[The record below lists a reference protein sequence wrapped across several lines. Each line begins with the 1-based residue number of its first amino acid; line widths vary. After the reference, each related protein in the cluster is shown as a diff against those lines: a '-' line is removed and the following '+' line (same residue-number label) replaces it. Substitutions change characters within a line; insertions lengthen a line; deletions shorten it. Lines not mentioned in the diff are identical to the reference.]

1 MDGKGYKIKKHNQK
15 TTPKKLNHVKGCPM
29 SKKTKI
35 LNILL
40 ALLITGA
47 GIAVMFFLIKNRK
60 EPPEKPAMTKG
71 ILVNCIKL
79 KKKDIYAGINTT
91 GTVAA
96 HEKIAVI
103 PQVGGMIIS
112 VAKNFE
118 QGSIFKKNDLFFK
131 IDPRDYELAARMSK
145 ANITKA
151 ATALLE
157 TKSLAAVAV
166 KEWKIAKKFNKM
178 KAASP
183 LVLYE
188 PQLKNA
194 EAVLKSAKADYAK
207 RVLDIKRTVIRAPF
221 NCVVLSEST
230 APGRVVTPGSQLAV
244 IAGTDCFDVVAS
256 IPYSETEL
264 INIPSIS
271 YTKASDMYKKLK
283 GSEATIS
290 LDTEKGKYRWKS
302 FVWRLLGDVDPA
314 GRMPRIVLKIFDP
327 YNLKHTH
334 GQQVPPLVEN
344 SFVTIKIKGD
354 MIKDVFPIPGKA
366 LRENNTVWIKLKDNT
381 LDIRHVK
388 LVRRENKTV
397 FIRGHLKND
406 EKLVITSISGAA
418 QGTKLR
424 ETGARQNL
432 NFTPVMAWGSGEQ

>member
-1 MDGKGYKIKKHNQK
+1 
-15 TTPKKLNHVKGCPM
+15 M

-35 LNILL
+35 LNILYF
-40 ALLITGA
+40 LLITGA
-47 GIAVMFFLIKNRK
+47 GIAVMVFLIKNRK
-60 EPPEKPAMTKG
+60 EPPEKKVMTKG
-71 ILVNCIKL
+71 VLVNCIKL
-79 KKKDIYAGINTT
+79 RKQDIYTGINTT

-103 PQVGGMIIS
+103 PEVGGMIIS
-112 VAKNFE
+112 VAENFE
-118 QGSIFKKNDLFFK
+118 QGGIFKKNDMFFK
-131 IDPRDYELAARMSK
+131 IDPADYQLAAKISK

-151 ATALLE
+151 ETALLE
-157 TKSLAAVAV
+157 TKSRAAVAV
-166 KEWKIAKKFNKM
+166 KEWTIAKKFNEM

-183 LVLYE
+183 LVLYA

-207 RVLDIKRTVIRAPF
+207 KVLEIKRTVIRAPF
-221 NCVVLSEST
+221 NCVVLSESI

-271 YTKASDMYKKLK
+271 YIKDADIYKKTK
-283 GSEATIS
+283 GSEAKIS
-290 LDTEKGKYRWKS
+290 LDTGKGSCHWKS
-302 FVWRLLGDVDPA
+302 FVWKLLGDVDPA
-314 GRMPRIVLKIFDP
+314 GKMPRIVLKISDP

-334 GQQVPPLVEN
+334 GQSVPPLVEN
-344 SFVTIKIKGD
+344 SFVTIKIKGKI
-354 MIKDVFPIPGKA
+354 MNDVFPIPGKA

-381 LDIRHVK
+381 LDIRHVN
-388 LVRRENKTV
+388 LVRRENNTV
-397 FIRGHLKND
+397 FIRGHLKNN

-424 ETGARQNL
+424 ETRVQQNL
-432 NFTPVMAWGSGEQ
+432 NFQPVTALGSGEQ